1 MTQGGP
7 TKIKIVDSQKNPYY
21 SSSMAEDQIKI
32 TSGISLETPTFDSRQ
47 DGFGIGNPKPR
58 ISWRFL
64 YNDFS
69 IQDWQQKRYEIE
81 LEHKG
86 TVGAYRVDSPESV
99 RVPWPAS
106 PLSSR
111 ERAMIRV
118 RSIGVFKGCEKP
130 TATEWS
136 AWASVETGL
145 LDKEEWR
152 AQLITGQQEAS
163 PDKPIQP
170 LLLRRSFDVPK
181 VRKSISKARLYVTAQ
196 GVYHAYLNGTRVG
209 DHFMA
214 PGFTDYRFRI
224 AYQVFDV
231 TDLIRS
237 DSANFLAAEVGEGW
251 FASSL
256 WREGR
261 QIYGKD
267 IGLIAQLEI
276 SFNEHESLVVTTDA
290 EWEWNT
296 GPIVSS
302 EIYDGETY
310 DRTQYQPGWKT
321 GAEARSGT
329 QWMKVIVLP
338 LPSVT
343 FSAPDGPPVRATQEV
358 SPQRIFKSPSGN
370 QIIDFGQNL
379 VGKLCIR
386 GLQKPAG
393 HAVIFEHAEVL
404 EHGELCMR
412 PLRAARCTDI
422 VLSSGDELETW
433 SPSFTFHGFRF
444 VQVEGWTSEDQRCPL
459 RAENITAIVFHSDM
473 KRTGWFSCSDDQLN
487 RLHENSVWSMRGNF
501 LSIPTDCPQR
511 DERLGWTGDIQVFSP
526 SANFLYDTN
535 GMLADWL
542 VDVALEQNEEN
553 GVPPMIV
560 PNVQFA
566 KESRPPQAVWGD
578 ASILVPWAL
587 YRWFGDRDI
596 LLRQYRSM
604 KSWLDKGCSR
614 GEDGLWTTSLWQH
627 GDWLDPSAP
636 PEDPGNGQTDGV
648 YVADAYL
655 VYVTGILSQAATV
668 LQFPEEAQRYLQDH
682 NRLKQVFQEKYI
694 TPKGMVMCDTQ
705 TSLSLALVFSL
716 FASDDQIKNAGERL
730 ARKVRFAKFRVATG
744 FAGTPIVTHAL
755 CKTGWHQLAYRM
767 LLETGCPSWL
777 YPVTMGATTTWER
790 WNSMLPDGTVNPG
803 QMTSFNHYAL
813 GSVINWLHEYVG
825 GISLI
830 EPGWKVFKVQP
841 IPGGTIRSANVQYEG
856 PYGLIKCSWNL
867 DDDSVFSMKL
877 RIPPNSSALVIL
889 PKKKTTAEDRQGTL
903 LHSGNY
909 DLSCQFEADPWPP
922 TPLETLFKPPARK
935 VAT

>member
-1 MTQGGP
+1 
-7 TKIKIVDSQKNPYY
+7 
-21 SSSMAEDQIKI
+21 MAEDQMRI
-32 TSGISLETPTFDSRQ
+32 THGISLQTPTFDSRQ
-47 DGFGIGNPKPR
+47 DGLGIGNAAPK

-64 YNDFS
+64 YNDLS
-69 IQDWQQKRYEIE
+69 VRGWRQESYEIE
-81 LEHKG
+81 VECRH
-86 TVGAYRVDSPESV
+86 TVETYRVQSPESV
-99 RVPWPAS
+99 RVPWPSS

-111 ERAMIRV
+111 ERATIRV
-118 RSIGVFKGCEKP
+118 RSIGVSQDVKDP

-136 AWASVETGL
+136 DWASVEAGL
-145 LDKEEWR
+145 LHRKEWR
-152 AQLITGQQEAS
+152 AQLITGQQEIS
-163 PDKPIQP
+163 LEKPIRP
-170 LLLRRSFDVPK
+170 LLLRRSFEISNVCPK
-181 VRKSISKARLYVTAQ
+181 ISQARLYVTAQ
-196 GVYHAYLNGTRVG
+196 GVYHIYLNGNRVG

-214 PGFTDYRFRI
+214 PGFTSYRFRFS
-224 AYQVFDV
+224 YQLFDV
-231 TDLIRS
+231 TNLIQNS
-237 DSANFLAAEVGEGW
+237 SKNILAAEVGEGW
-251 FASSL
+251 YASSL

-276 SFNEHESLVVTTDA
+276 TFEDDHEPLIMTTDA
-290 EWEWNT
+290 GWEWNT
-296 GPIVSS
+296 GPMLAS

-310 DRTQYQPGWKT
+310 DMAQEQPGWKT
-321 GAEARSGT
+321 GAQAQPGT
-329 QWMKVIVLP
+329 RWNKVTVLP
-338 LPSVT
+338 LPAAT
-343 FSAPDGPPVRATQEV
+343 FSAPDGPPVRATQEIP
-358 SPQRIFKSPSGN
+358 PQRIFKSPSGKLL
-370 QIIDFGQNL
+370 IDFGQNL
-379 VGKLCIR
+379 VGKLDVR
-386 GLQKPAG
+386 GLHKPTG
-393 HAVIFEHAEVL
+393 HRVIFQHAEVL
-404 EHGELCMR
+404 EHKEICMR
-412 PLRAARCTDI
+412 PLRAAKCTDVI
-422 VLSSGDELETW
+422 VCSGDELESW

-444 VQVEGWTSEDQRCPL
+444 VQVDGWSPEDEFCPL
-459 RAENITAIVFHSDM
+459 REENIAAIVLHSDM
-473 KRTGWFSCSDDQLN
+473 KRTGWFSCSEEQIN
-487 RLHENSVWSMRGNF
+487 RLHENSIWSMRGNF

-542 VDVALEQNEEN
+542 VDLALEQNEDN

-587 YRWFGDRDI
+587 YTWFGDKEI
-596 LLRQYRSM
+596 LPRQYQSM
-604 KSWLDKGCSR
+604 RSWLDRGCSR

-655 VYVTGILSQAATV
+655 VYVTGIISQVATI
-668 LQFPEEAQRYLQDH
+668 LGCPDDARKYSDDH
-682 NRLKQVFQEKYI
+682 LRLKQVFQEKYI

-716 FASDDQIKNAGERL
+716 FASKDQIKNAGERL

-755 CKTGWHQLAYRM
+755 SRTGWHQLSYRM
-767 LLETGCPSWL
+767 LLETSCPSWL

-790 WNSMLPDGTVNPG
+790 WNSMLPDGKVNPG

-813 GSVINWLHEYVG
+813 GSVSNWLHEYVG
-825 GISLI
+825 GISPI

-841 IPGGTIRSANVQYEG
+841 IPGGIIRSADIQYES
-856 PYGLIKCSWNL
+856 PYGLVKCSWNL
-867 DDDSVFSMKL
+867 DDDSVFSMKVQ
-877 RIPPNSSALVIL
+877 IPPNCSALVFMPEMEVQ
-889 PKKKTTAEDRQGTL
+889 PKDRQRTVFG
-903 LHSGNY
+903 SGIY
-909 DLSCQFEADPWPP
+909 DLSCHFHPGAWPP

-935 VAT
+935 ATS

>member
-1 MTQGGP
+1 MTETQMR
-7 TKIKIVDSQKNPYY
+7 IVR
-21 SSSMAEDQIKI
+21 A
-32 TSGISLETPTFDSRQ
+32 ISLQAPTFDSRQ
-47 DGFGIGNPKPR
+47 DGLGIGNTEPR
-58 ISWRFL
+58 ISWRFF
-64 YNDFS
+64 YKDFEVRG
-69 IQDWQQKRYEIE
+69 WQQREYHIE
-81 LEHKG
+81 LSRKG
-86 TVGAYRVDSPESV
+86 VIETYRVESSESV
-99 RVPWPAS
+99 RVPWPSA

-111 ERAMIRV
+111 ERAFVRV
-118 RSIGVFKGCEKP
+118 RSIGVARGRGNP
-130 TATEWS
+130 IATDWS
-136 AWASVETGL
+136 SWASVETGL
-145 LDKEEWR
+145 LNKEEWR
-152 AQLITGQQEAS
+152 AQLITGQQETSLA
-163 PDKPIQP
+163 KPIQP
-170 LLLRRSFDVPK
+170 LLLRRSFEGPQSQ
-181 VRKSISKARLYVTAQ
+181 RRISKARLYVTAQ
-196 GVYHAYLNGTRVG
+196 GVYHVYLNGTRVG

-214 PGFTDYRFRI
+214 PGFTSYRFRFN
-224 AYQVFDV
+224 YQVFDV
-231 TDLIRS
+231 TDLIQS
-237 DSANFLAAEVGEGW
+237 GSVNFLAAEVGEGW

-276 SFNEHESLVVTTDA
+276 AFEDERDPLVVNTDA

-296 GPIVSS
+296 GPMLAS
-302 EIYDGETY
+302 EIYNGETY
-310 DRTQYQPGWKT
+310 DMAQEQPGWKT
-321 GAEARSGT
+321 GGEARPGT
-329 QWMKVIVLP
+329 EWKKVTVLP
-338 LPSVT
+338 IPSAI
-343 FSAPDGPPVRATQEV
+343 FSAPDGPPVRVTQEIR
-358 SPQRIFKSPSGN
+358 PQRTFRSPSGKLL
-370 QIIDFGQNL
+370 IDYGQNL

-386 GLQKPAG
+386 GLRKPIG
-393 HAVIFEHAEVL
+393 HTVVFQHAEVL
-404 EHGELCMR
+404 EHDEICMR
-412 PLRAARCTDI
+412 PLRAAKCTDVI
-422 VLSSGDELETW
+422 VCSGDELETW

-444 VQVEGWTSEDQRCPL
+444 VQVDGWSPEDELCPL
-459 RAENITAIVFHSDM
+459 RAENITAIVLHNDM
-473 KRTGWFSCSDDQLN
+473 QRTGFFSCSDDQIN

-526 SANFLYDTN
+526 SANFLYNTD

-542 VDVALEQNEEN
+542 VDLALEQDEDN

-566 KESRPPQAVWGD
+566 KEPRPPQAVWGD

-587 YRWFGDRDI
+587 CRWFGDKDI
-596 LLRQYRSM
+596 LLRQYESM

-636 PEDPGNGQTDGV
+636 SDDPGNGQTDGV

-655 VYVTGILSQAATV
+655 VYVTGIMSQVAEA
-668 LQFPEEAQRYLQDH
+668 LQCPDDAQRYSEDH
-682 NRLKQVFQEKYI
+682 LRLKKVFQEKYI

-705 TSLSLALVFSL
+705 TSLALALAFSL
-716 FASDDQIKNAGERL
+716 LASEDQIKNAGERL

-755 CKTGWHQLAYRM
+755 SKTGWHQLAYRM

-790 WNSMLPDGTVNPG
+790 WNSMLPDGTINPG

-813 GSVINWLHEYVG
+813 GSVANWLHQYVG

-841 IPGGTIRSANVQYEG
+841 IPGGTIRSADIQYES

-867 DDDSVFSMKL
+867 SDDSVFSIKFQV
-877 RIPPNSSALVIL
+877 PPNSSALVFM
-889 PKKKTTAEDRQGTL
+889 PEKAGSTDSRQGTL
-903 LHSGNY
+903 YNSGSY
-909 DLSCQFEADPWPP
+909 ELSCPFQADPWPP
-922 TPLETLFKPPARK
+922 TPLETLFRPPARK
-935 VAT
+935 ATE